1 MFQTL
6 LIVPILSILCK
17 WFYGGTLFGH
27 YQATLSYQLGDSEKG
42 IFKIKVTDLFA
53 GLKEKEHF
61 HIEGSGCSN
70 KVMLYMYNN
79 MYLDNVI

>member
-1 MFQTL
+1 MELCSDITKPPCHINRVILKKVL
-6 LIVPILSILCK
+6 LNK
-17 WFYGGTLFGH
+17 
-27 YQATLSYQLGDSEKG
+27 
-42 IFKIKVTDLFA
+42 KVTDLFT

-79 MYLDNVI
+79 MYLGNVI